1 MWTTKLCTAIK
12 RAAGRIHL
20 VDWCLLLFMAVL
32 MIQTAASLF
41 FPGDPGGESDS
52 IDIIVRTS
60 SAAVFG
66 YILSAN
72 FNRCASASASKTA
85 EGRANEVQ
93 TAATREGPVAQI
105 GFQAPAEESGGD
117 LERTG
122 PGVIQEE
129 NSQTPEN
136 RLQIV
141 TATVIGLFCL
151 LTLLLLRWRGVP
163 ESGTAA
169 VVQFR
174 DFVSG
179 CVGFLI
185 GCPTQNSN

>member
-1 MWTTKLCTAIK
+1 MRRTKLCTARK
-12 RAAGRIHL
+12 RAVGCIHL

-32 MIQTAASLF
+32 MIQTAVGLF
-41 FPGDPGGESDS
+41 LPGEGGEQSDS
-52 IDIIVRTS
+52 IDIVVRTS

-72 FNRCASASASKTA
+72 FSRCASASTSKTS
-85 EGRANEVQ
+85 GGQANEVQ
-93 TAATREGPVAQI
+93 TTATMEGPVAQI
-105 GFQAPAEESGGD
+105 GFQAPAEESGGS

-129 NSQTPEN
+129 NAQGPEN

-163 ESGTAA
+163 EGGTAA
-169 VVQFR
+169 VVQLR

>member
-1 MWTTKLCTAIK
+1 
-12 RAAGRIHL
+12 
-20 VDWCLLLFMAVL
+20 MAVL
-32 MIQTAASLF
+32 MIQTAVGLF
-41 FPGDPGGESDS
+41 LPGEGGEQSDS
-52 IDIIVRTS
+52 IDIVVRTS

-72 FNRCASASASKTA
+72 FNRCASASTSKTA
-85 EGRANEVQ
+85 GGQANEVQ
-93 TAATREGPVAQI
+93 TAATQEGPVAQI
-105 GFQAPAEESGGD
+105 GFQVPAGENGGS
-117 LERTG
+117 LGRTG

-129 NSQTPEN
+129 NAQGPEN

-185 GCPTQNSN
+185 GCPTQNPN

>member
-1 MWTTKLCTAIK
+1 MWTTKLCAAIK
-12 RAAGRIHL
+12 RAEGRIHL

-32 MIQTAASLF
+32 MIQTAVGLF
-41 FPGDPGGESDS
+41 LPGEGGEQSDS
-52 IDIIVRTS
+52 IDIVVRTS

-136 RLQIV
+136 RIQIV

-163 ESGTAA
+163 EGGTAA